1 MLALHPYQKGTHGKE
16 RKDLVQAFQK
26 AKGLQ
31 VDGKYGSGVA
41 IALAQHVMNVPP
53 VLYWGKNDVKTP
65 ALVVHRQRLLQMAD
79 AADKLGQAERAAFLR
94 LSAVRETGQGGIPG
108 YAAPLNQVIS
118 LDGVTLNPKLAYLDR
133 INPR

>member
-1 MLALHPYQKGTHGKE
+1 MS
-16 RKDLVQAFQK
+16 AFQK
-26 AKGLQ
+26 AKGLK

-41 IALAQHVMNVPP
+41 IALAQHVQNVPP
-53 VLYWGKNDVKTP
+53 VLYWGTKDVKTP
-65 ALVVHRQRLLQMAD
+65 HLVVHRQRLLQMAD

-108 YAAPLNQVIS
+108 YAAPLNQTIS
-118 LDGVTLNPKLAYLDR
+118 WNGETLNPKLPYLDH